1 MQRLPISLQSRGK
14 IEEEREAG
22 WKPAPPL
29 LTCNSVF
36 TKWHSS
42 AFVKDGFINRSCI
55 TIAGRDWVGC
65 LIPACLPLHTDI
77 HQPNATSV
85 INYLQTCVL
94 ASDKC
99 VLHIEKCVKAV
110 CQWRFVAPFAFT
122 NDGKPHKQMSPG
134 SLSGGTC
141 EPRVTRLMSRG
152 KSEPTPSKSVQA
164 ISWSWAQL
172 VEMKRFLSSM
182 TLCRG
187 CTRSWAP
194 SFCHNQ
200 TEQTDTQ
207 SNNHSTMT

>member
-1 MQRLPISLQSRGK
+1 MLTTIQSELRLPISLQSRGK

-36 TKWHSS
+36 TKWQSS

-55 TIAGRDWVGC
+55 TIAGRDWVCC
-65 LIPACLPLHTDI
+65 LIPACPPLHTDI
-77 HQPNATSV
+77 HQPDATSV

-94 ASDKC
+94 APDKC

-152 KSEPTPSKSVQA
+152 EE
-164 ISWSWAQL
+164 WADSFKECATHFM
-172 VEMKRFLSSM
+172 VVGSASGNEKIPVVND
-182 TLCRG
+182 TL
-187 CTRSWAP
+187 
-194 SFCHNQ
+194 
-200 TEQTDTQ
+200 
-207 SNNHSTMT
+207 